1 MEFTV
6 RQVLQAVRKNGYK
19 QAFGYLVRGPKG
31 RFLRENA
38 TAEEVG
44 AACAI
49 GQAALNLGVKPA
61 SLQNALTNVIFRPN
75 INDIFGTSL
84 GRQIIRMN
92 DVDRISVPEIG
103 NTLLESLTESVLN
116 TKVVIK

>member
-6 RQVLQAVRKNGYK
+6 RQVLEAVRKNGYK

-31 RFLRENA
+31 RFLRTNA
-38 TAEEVG
+38 TAEEIG

-49 GQAALNLGVKPA
+49 GQAALNLGVKPGA
-61 SLQNALTNVIFRPN
+61 LQNALTRFIYRPN
-75 INDIFGTSL
+75 KNDVFDTSL

-92 DVDRISVPEIG
+92 DADKIPVPEIG
-103 NTLLESLTESVLN
+103 NTLLESLTEDVLN
-116 TKVVIK
+116 SKILI

>member
-19 QAFGYLVRGPKG
+19 QAFGYLVRGHKG

-49 GQAALNLGVKPA
+49 GQAALNLGVKP
-61 SLQNALTNVIFRPN
+61 SNLQNALTSVVYRANVD
-75 INDIFGTSL
+75 DIFSTSL
-84 GRQIIRMN
+84 GRLIISMN
-92 DVDRISVPEIG
+92 DGQKIAVPEIG
-103 NTLLESLTESVLN
+103 NTLLESIPEDILN
-116 TKVVIK
+116 STIVVD